1 MSTPWK
7 CAAFY
12 SDSYPWSF
20 QETHKYYKDHCN
32 IICISVICFFFY
44 ACHWAELASIFLD
57 ELIYLGLSKKTLL
70 AWVYSS
76 YFDSTS
82 LCRSHFGPGSRHE
95 PLDKISAAI
104 YLLPGWALALP
115 RPKFFLGNTSKYLY
129 MRHVLIVRWLSA
141 KFWRDLYRAD
151 KSTKLCMV
159 VA

>member
-44 ACHWAELASIFLD
+44 ACHWAEPASIFLD
-57 ELIYLGLSKKTLL
+57 ELIYLGLSKETLL
-70 AWVYSS
+70 AGV
-76 YFDSTS
+76 YFDFTS

-95 PLDKISAAI
+95 PRDKISAAI
-104 YLLPGWALALP
+104 YVLPGWTLALP
-115 RPKFFLGNTSKYLY
+115 RPKFYMKRPSAAMSEEKRLPFAGYKFYSPGRNTSKYLY
-129 MRHVLIVRWLSA
+129 MRHVLKPEA
-141 KFWRDLYRAD
+141 
-151 KSTKLCMV
+151 T
-159 VA
+159 